1 MSFVLHL
8 TQLAGAKVI
17 LWLGN
22 ASSLHSLFCTVVA
35 PCVSNATIIFLSQTM
50 YGPFLFFQSGCCLT
64 LSSVMHLLRD
74 SVIST
79 GLPHKSPKGHSFFT
93 VGLPDQLIKVLGCS
107 SSDCYQIYIGTPES
121 TAAQKVAGIL
131 GNFVQFWPCFGGCM
145 PSSFGVA
152 CVLQSHIMAFILSDL
167 TCAMLGR

>member
-1 MSFVLHL
+1 
-8 TQLAGAKVI
+8 
-17 LWLGN
+17 
-22 ASSLHSLFCTVVA
+22 
-35 PCVSNATIIFLSQTM
+35 
-50 YGPFLFFQSGCCLT
+50 
-64 LSSVMHLLRD
+64 MHLLRD

-131 GNFVQFWPCFGGCM
+131 GNFV
-145 PSSFGVA
+145 
-152 CVLQSHIMAFILSDL
+152 
-167 TCAMLGR
+167 